1 MMATASHGRLVPG
14 LLAAGIS
21 LGAAVA
27 CAAGETDGV
36 EPDETTTDGGPDVRQ
51 TVPDGGRGSTG
62 GSSGGNSGGD
72 AGKDGGDGVDY
83 GPPGPL
89 GPPTGSSCTNPGEEL
104 EHTCGRCGIQ
114 VAICID
120 GKVGPYGPCRNE
132 KLAATNCV
140 PGVSSTMTCGHCGS
154 KVRACR
160 NDCTW
165 TETKCKGEATA
176 KDRCMPG
183 DVERRLADCND
194 GEART
199 YTCADTCAWSAP
211 SGCTPDP

>member
-1 MMATASHGRLVPG
+1 MRNSARAPVMATVSHGRLVPG

-21 LGAAVA
+21 IGAAVA

-62 GSSGGNSGGD
+62 GSSGRNGGGD
-72 AGKDGGDGVDY
+72 AGKDGGDGIDY

-89 GPPTGSSCTNPGEEL
+89 GPPTGSPCTKPGEEL
-104 EHTCGRCGIQ
+104 EHTCGRCGVQ

-132 KLAATNCV
+132 KLADTSCV
-140 PGVSSTMTCGHCGS
+140 PGVSSTLTCGHCGT

-165 TETKCKGEATA
+165 TETKCIGEATA

-183 DVERRLADCND
+183 AVERRLADWKD
-194 GEART
+194 GLVGT
-199 YTCADTCAWSAP
+199 
-211 SGCTPDP
+211 